1 MAEVKLVV
9 GLGNPGPEYA
19 ETRHNLGFKVIEAL
33 EEALGIDVK
42 QRKFGAR
49 LGEGPYAG
57 GKVIL
62 MKPWK
67 MMNRSG
73 ECVATAAGFYQLDL
87 RNLLVI
93 SDDRALEPGVLRIRA
108 RGSAGGHNGLA
119 DIIEKLGT
127 DEFARCRVGIGSCP
141 SALAVNY
148 VLGRPEPQERPVLNQ
163 AILRARDAVLCWL
176 QFGLDK
182 TMNEFNRTP
191 DSSDGAGSI

>member
-19 ETRHNLGFKVIEAL
+19 ETRHNLGFKVIETL

-49 LGEGPYAG
+49 LGEGPCAG
-57 GKVIL
+57 SKVIL

-73 ECVATAAGFYQLDL
+73 ECVATAAGFYKLDL
-87 RNLLVI
+87 RHLLVI
-93 SDDRALEPGVLRIRA
+93 SDDRALEPGVIRIRA
-108 RGSAGGHNGLA
+108 KGSAGGHNGLA

-127 DEFARCRVGIGSCP
+127 DEFARCRVGIGQCP

-148 VLGRPEPQERPVLNQ
+148 VLGRPEPQERPLLNQ

-176 QFGLDK
+176 QFGLDQ

-191 DSSDGAGSI
+191 EQQ

>member
-33 EEALGIDVK
+33 AEALGIDVK
-42 QRKFGAR
+42 RRRFGAR

-67 MMNRSG
+67 MMNHSG
-73 ECVATAAGFYQLDL
+73 QCVATAVGFYQLDL

-93 SDDRALEPGVLRIRA
+93 SDDRALEPGVIRIRA

-127 DEFARCRVGIGSCP
+127 DEFARCRVGIGQCP
-141 SALAVNY
+141 GALAVDY
-148 VLGRPEPQERPVLNQ
+148 VLGRPAPQERPRLNQ
-163 AILRARDAVLCWL
+163 AVLRARDAVLCWL
-176 QFGLDK
+176 QFGLDRA
-182 TMNEFNRTP
+182 MNEFNRAP
-191 DSSDGAGSI
+191 DPP

>member
-33 EEALGIDVK
+33 EETLGIDVK

-57 GKVIL
+57 GKVML

-73 ECVATAAGFYQLDL
+73 ECVAPAVGFYKLDL
-87 RNLLVI
+87 RNLMVI

-108 RGSAGGHNGLA
+108 KGSAGGHNGLA

-127 DEFARCRVGIGSCP
+127 DEFARCRVGIGRCSG
-141 SALAVNY
+141 ALAVSY
-148 VLGRPEPQERPVLNQ
+148 VLGRPEPQERPLLNQ
-163 AILRARDAVLCWL
+163 AVLRARDAVLCWL
-176 QFGLDK
+176 QFGLDQ
-182 TMNEFNRTP
+182 TMNEFNRAP
-191 DSSDGAGSI
+191 EQS

>member
-33 EEALGIDVK
+33 EEALDIVVR

-49 LGEGPYAG
+49 LGEGLYAG
-57 GKVIL
+57 SKVIL
-62 MKPWK
+62 MEPWK

-73 ECVATAAGFYQLDL
+73 ECVATAAGFYKLDL
-87 RNLLVI
+87 RNLMVI
-93 SDDRALEPGVLRIRA
+93 SDDRALAPGVLRIRA

-127 DEFARCRVGIGSCP
+127 DEFARCRVGIGQCP

-148 VLGRPEPQERPVLNQ
+148 VLGRPEPQERPLLNQ
-163 AILRARDAVLCWL
+163 AILRARDAVLYWL

-182 TMNEFNRTP
+182 TMNEFNRRQE
-191 DSSDGAGSI
+191 S